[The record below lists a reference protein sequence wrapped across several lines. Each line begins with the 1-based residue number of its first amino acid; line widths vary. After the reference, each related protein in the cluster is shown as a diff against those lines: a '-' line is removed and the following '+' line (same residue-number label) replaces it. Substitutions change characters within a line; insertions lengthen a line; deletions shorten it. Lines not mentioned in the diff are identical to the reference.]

1 MTHDFTKQDTA
12 IHVGPLTFAR
22 FAEPVGSKRKSPRW
36 VWYGG
41 EPCSAAEITRRA
53 EMLLKYRV
61 VSGT

>member
-1 MTHDFTKQDTA
+1 MDYMSKNPPSLQ
-12 IHVGPLTFAR
+12 VGPLTFAR
-22 FAEPVGSKRKSPRW
+22 YAEPVGSKHKSPRW

-53 EMLLKYRV
+53 EMLLKHRV

>member
-1 MTHDFTKQDTA
+1 MDYMTKTDTSLQ
-12 IHVGPLTFAR
+12 IGPLRFSR
-22 FAEPVGSKRKSPRW
+22 FAERVGSKRKTPRW

>member
-1 MTHDFTKQDTA
+1 MDYMTKTDTSLQ
-12 IHVGPLTFAR
+12 IGPLTFAR
-22 FAEPVGSKRKSPRW
+22 YAEPVGSKRKSARW

-41 EPCSAAEITRRA
+41 EPCNAAEITRRA